1 MYPVDKESKKQ
12 YQSATQMRKHTKF
25 YIAQLLLFVFVSGCS
40 AIKAINLVNSSEVV
54 MTDDIDSR
62 IPFITE
68 GNQILVE
75 LKINH
80 SREEYTFILDT
91 GALTM
96 VSERVSEKLSLP
108 EGIEIDASGTGGNTR
123 AINLVKLNSV
133 VVGGME
139 VKNCAAGVIDFSSIF
154 PHTIDGILGSNFL
167 RHFKVTIDFQKQ
179 ELTLSQDTTPVHAQD
194 NDVKIP
200 IELDMLMGF
209 APVVQCEL
217 DDAIQDDA
225 IIDTGLSGYI
235 GLPVSMIKK
244 LPSFTNGSVVT
255 SNGSMGFGMFGSGKN
270 ENYALRLNHAEIG
283 SLQLQNVA
291 ATSHAHQNG
300 KILIGHKFL
309 EKYIVIL
316 NYPAKELLL
325 RPTGVPFE
333 HNIPS
338 YGFAL
343 TKNDQKTL
351 VSGVWMGSDAFQKGL
366 QPGDEILAINSV
378 PMSTVPTIGEVVQMF
393 FADEE
398 QHSLS
403 VEFSHENER
412 KSLVLHKKNLLPDL

>member
-1 MYPVDKESKKQ
+1 
-12 YQSATQMRKHTKF
+12 MRKKSKIF
-25 YIAQLLLFVFVSGCS
+25 IAQLLLLVFVSGCS

-54 MTDDIDSR
+54 ITDDIDSR
-62 IPFITE
+62 IPFSIKRH
-68 GNQILVE
+68 QILVKI
-75 LKINH
+75 KINH

-96 VSERVSEKLSLP
+96 VSERVAEKLSLP
-108 EGIEIDASGTGGNTR
+108 EGIEIDASGTGGNSR
-123 AINLVKLNSV
+123 AINLVKLDSV
-133 VVGGME
+133 IAGSME

-167 RHFKVTIDFQKQ
+167 QHFKVTIDYQKQ
-179 ELTLSQDTTPVHAQD
+179 ELTLSQDTTPVHAQE
-194 NDVKIP
+194 NDIKIP

-225 IIDTGLSGYI
+225 IIDTGLPGYI

-244 LPSFTNGSVVT
+244 LPSFKNGSVVS
-255 SNGSMGFGMFGSGKN
+255 SNGSMSFGMFGAGKN
-270 ENYALRLNHAEIG
+270 ENYALRLNKAKIG
-283 SLQLQNVA
+283 SLQLQNVV
-291 ATSHAHQNG
+291 ATSHAHKKG
-300 KILIGHKFL
+300 KILIGYKFL

-316 NYPAKELLL
+316 NYPAKVLLL
-325 RPTGVPFE
+325 RPTGIRFE

-343 TKNDQKTL
+343 TKNDQKIL
-351 VSGVWMGSDAFQKGL
+351 VSGVWIGSDAFQQGL

-378 PMSTVPTIGEVVQMF
+378 KMSTVPTIGELVQMF
-393 FADEE
+393 FSDEE
-398 QHSLS
+398 QRSLT
-403 VEFSHENER
+403 VDFLHENER
-412 KSLVLHKKNLLPDL
+412 KSVVLHKKNLLPEL

>member
-1 MYPVDKESKKQ
+1 MKK
-12 YQSATQMRKHTKF
+12 YTKF
-25 YIAQLLLFVFVSGCS
+25 FVAQLLLLVVLSGCT
-40 AIKAINLVNSSEVV
+40 AIKAINMMNSSEVV
-54 MTDDIDSR
+54 INDVDRQIQ
-62 IPFITE
+62 FATE
-68 GNQILVE
+68 GRLILVKV
-75 LKINH
+75 KINH
-80 SREEYTFILDT
+80 SREEYSFILDT

-96 VSERVSEKLSLP
+96 VSKRVAEELSLP

-123 AINLVKLNSV
+123 AIKLVKLDSV

-167 RHFKVTIDFQKQ
+167 QHFKVTIDFQKQ
-179 ELTLSQDTTPVHAQD
+179 ALTLSQDTTPVHVQD

-200 IELDMLMGF
+200 MELDMLMGF

-225 IIDTGLSGYI
+225 IIDTGLPGYVA
-235 GLPVSMIKK
+235 LPVSMIKEI
-244 LPSFTNGSVVT
+244 PSFNNGGVVS

-270 ENYALRLNHAEIG
+270 ENYALRLNKAKIG
-283 SLQLQNVA
+283 SLELHNVA
-291 ATSHAHQNG
+291 ATSHAHKNG
-300 KILIGHKFL
+300 KILIGCKFL

-325 RPTGVPFE
+325 RPTGIPFE

-343 TKNDQKTL
+343 TKNDQKTV
-351 VSGVWMGSDAFQKGL
+351 VSGVWVGSDAFQKGL

-378 PMSTVPTIGEVVQMF
+378 KMSTVPTIGELVLMF
-393 FADEE
+393 FSDEK
-398 QHSLS
+398 QRSLTI
-403 VEFSHENER
+403 EFSHENKR
-412 KSLVLHKKNLLPDL
+412 KSVVLHKKNLLPDL